1 MIKLTLPILETPR
14 LTLRKIK
21 LEDAEA
27 MYQYA
32 SKDDVTKYVLWDSH
46 KSLETTK
53 QFIQMMIN
61 QYEEGNLAWSIT
73 LKETQEFV
81 GTIDFVMYNKAEKIA
96 EIGYALSDRHWGK
109 GYVSEATKALLDFGF
124 NELQLVRIQ
133 ARCFADNVGSER
145 VMQKVGMTYEG
156 TMRKAKFA
164 KGKYHDIKMYAI
176 LREDVGL

>member
-1 MIKLTLPILETPR
+1 MTLPILETPR

-61 QYEEGNLAWSIT
+61 QYEEGNLAWAIT
-73 LKETQEFV
+73 LKETQEFI

-133 ARCFADNVGSER
+133 ARCFADNIGSER

-164 KGKYHDIKMYAI
+164 KGKHHDIKMYAI

>member
-1 MIKLTLPILETPR
+1 MALPILETTR

-46 KSLETTK
+46 RSIETTK
-53 QFIQMMIN
+53 QFVQMMIDK
-61 QYEEGNLAWSIT
+61 YEEGNFAWAIM
-73 LKETQEFV
+73 LKETKEFI
-81 GTIDFVMYNKAEKIA
+81 GTIDFVMYNEAEKIA
-96 EIGYALSDRHWGK
+96 EVGYALSDRHWGK

-133 ARCFADNVGSER
+133 ARCFADNIGSER
-145 VMQKVGMTYEG
+145 VMQKVGMNYEG

-164 KGKYHDIKMYAI
+164 KGKHHDIKMYAI

>member
-1 MIKLTLPILETPR
+1 MALPILETKQ

-21 LEDAEA
+21 VEDAEA

-32 SKDDVTKYVLWDSH
+32 SKDEVTKHVLWDSH
-46 KSLETTK
+46 RSIETTK
-53 QFIQMMIN
+53 QFVQVMIDK
-61 QYEEGNLAWSIT
+61 YEEGNFSWAIT
-73 LKETQEFV
+73 LKETKEFV
-81 GTIDFVMYNKAEKIA
+81 GTIDFVTYNAAENIA

-133 ARCFADNVGSER
+133 ARCFADNIGSER

-164 KGKYHDIKMYAI
+164 KGKHHDIKMYAI

>member
-1 MIKLTLPILETPR
+1 MTLPILKTTR

-21 LEDAEA
+21 PEDAEA

-32 SKDDVTKYVLWDSH
+32 SKDDVTKYVLWNSH
-46 KSLETTK
+46 KSIETTK
-53 QFIQMMIN
+53 QFIQMMID
-61 QYEEGNLAWSIT
+61 QYEEGNLAWAIT
-73 LKETQEFV
+73 LKETQEFI

-109 GYVSEATKALLDFGF
+109 GYVSEATKALLDFGC
-124 NELQLVRIQ
+124 NELHLVRIQ
-133 ARCFADNVGSER
+133 ARCFADNIGSER

-164 KGKYHDIKMYAI
+164 KGKHHDIKMYAI

>member
-1 MIKLTLPILETPR
+1 MILPILETKR

-32 SKDDVTKYVLWDSH
+32 SKDDVTKHVLWDSH
-46 KSLETTK
+46 RSIETTK
-53 QFIQMMIN
+53 QFVQMMIDK
-61 QYEEGNLAWSIT
+61 YEEGNFAWAIM
-73 LKETQEFV
+73 LKETKEFI
-81 GTIDFVMYNKAEKIA
+81 GTIDFVTYNEAEKIA

-133 ARCFADNVGSER
+133 ARCFADNIGSER

-164 KGKYHDIKMYAI
+164 KGKHHDIKMYAI
-176 LREDVGL
+176 LREDIGL

>member
-1 MIKLTLPILETPR
+1 MTLPILETPR

-21 LEDAEA
+21 LEDSEA

-46 KSLETTK
+46 KSIETTK
-53 QFIQMMIN
+53 QVIQMMID
-61 QYEEGNLAWSIT
+61 QYEEGHLAWSIT

-133 ARCFADNVGSER
+133 ARCFADNIGSER
-145 VMQKVGMTYEG
+145 VMQKVGMTCEG

-164 KGKYHDIKMYAI
+164 KGKHHDIKMYAI
-176 LREDVGL
+176 LREDVGV

>member
-1 MIKLTLPILETPR
+1 
-14 LTLRKIK
+14 
-21 LEDAEA
+21 
-27 MYQYA
+27 
-32 SKDDVTKYVLWDSH
+32 
-46 KSLETTK
+46 
-53 QFIQMMIN
+53 MMIDK
-61 QYEEGNLAWSIT
+61 YEDGNFAWAIM
-73 LKETQEFV
+73 LKETKEFI
-81 GTIDFVMYNKAEKIA
+81 GTIDFVMYNEAEKIA

-133 ARCFADNVGSER
+133 ARCFADNIGSER

-164 KGKYHDIKMYAI
+164 KGKHHDIKMYAI